1 MIKDLI
7 RQLEESTRDESSD
20 AHKYAALA
28 NLAASELL
36 GPGEHFS
43 PLATTISATLGE
55 IGAQEQTHRKMILGM
70 LHAIQEEGPERF
82 K

>member
-28 NLAASELL
+28 NLAASELS
-36 GPGEHFS
+36 GPGFS

-55 IGAQEQTHRKMILGM
+55 IGAQEQTHRKMLLGM
-70 LHAIQEEGPERF
+70 LHAIQEQGPGRF
-82 K
+82 D